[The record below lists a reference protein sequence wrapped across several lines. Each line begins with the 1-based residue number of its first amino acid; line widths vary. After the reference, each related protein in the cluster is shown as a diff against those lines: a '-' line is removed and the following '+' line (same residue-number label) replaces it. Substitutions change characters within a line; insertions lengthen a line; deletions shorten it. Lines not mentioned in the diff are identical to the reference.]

1 MPMNSSLASADFS
14 KSRRA
19 TDSSNEPLLRPM
31 ARSLI
36 TRARSWLGNVISFAV
51 ARVVV
56 IFFIGFAAGLAW
68 QSYSG
73 PARKAIASWSPHLAW
88 AAPAAASSGP
98 SADQV
103 KATSLALAA
112 ARQSIDKLATEIG
125 KLSTPSEKKARASR
139 RGQGT

>member
-14 KSRRA
+14 KGRRA
-19 TDSSNEPLLRPM
+19 AGSSNESLLHRT
-31 ARSLI
+31 ARNLI
-36 TRARSWLGNVISFAV
+36 ATVRSWLGKVISFAV

-88 AAPAAASSGP
+88 MAPAAARTGP
-98 SADQV
+98 SPDQL

-112 ARQSIDKLATEIG
+112 ARQNIDKLAAEIS